1 MCTYTFFH
9 KVHNIKTQGNHNDFT
24 NVVVHILLTPV
35 NCALFCW
42 KIRVHNISIYAHC
55 NFKNLDFSMIYEI
68 IIDLVHILLSYII
81 RLNMY
86 NGRWYLIR
94 RFNTL
99 SFSGQLT
106 ICIFSLVRKHVQCN
120 NAIKAS
126 LTCVITIFLMVHS
139 MHGFHGICNFRGGL
153 TWHYY
158 VVLGNSLSSSIL

>member
-55 NFKNLDFSMIYEI
+55 NFKKSRLFNNIRNYYWFGTHLI
-68 IIDLVHILLSYII
+68 IIVYQNEQRQAILNRWIWYI
-81 RLNMY
+81 LDS
-86 NGRWYLIR
+86 LI
-94 RFNTL
+94 NAKYAKKL
-99 SFSGQLT
+99 
-106 ICIFSLVRKHVQCN
+106 LVRKHVQCN